1 MKSAESK
8 ADQFMRIAEA
18 RLRKNHK
25 FKPERKAL
33 AAWMYRRWLD
43 RQIAQ

>member
-1 MKSAESK
+1 MKKVETK
-8 ADQFMRIAEA
+8 EDQFIRIAEA
-18 RLRKNHK
+18 RLKKDHK
-25 FKPERKAL
+25 FKPQRKAL